1 MAPALT
7 FSPKCPED
15 AQKNLGCY
23 TLSTLVFGEGQ
34 KSLHLKHL
42 RNHLSTESLDML
54 YIFLALV
61 FVPMVHF
68 HNPVTSNLVQMMG
81 TI

>member
-23 TLSTLVFGEGQ
+23 TLSTLVFWEGQ

-42 RNHLSTESLDML
+42 RNHSV
-54 YIFLALV
+54 YRVFGHAL
-61 FVPMVHF
+61 HF
-68 HNPVTSNLVQMMG
+68 SCFSICANGTSP
-81 TI
+81 